1 MPHRRTIKKGSFGGN
16 LDELL
21 KHLDEDR
28 SPKPRNQPG
37 GAETPEADKQSVHD
51 RLFEKSWHA
60 ARERAQR
67 SPFSN
72 Q

>member
-21 KHLDEDR
+21 KHLDEDETR
-28 SPKPRNQPG
+28 QPHNRPDN
-37 GAETPEADKQSVHD
+37 AEGQETEKQSVHD
-51 RLFEKSWHA
+51 RLFEKAWHA
-60 ARERAQR
+60 HRESQR

-72 Q
+72 H

>member
-28 SPKPRNQPG
+28 SPEPRNQPD
-37 GAETPEADKQSVHD
+37 GAEPPAADKQSIHD
-51 RLFEKSWHA
+51 KLFEKSWHA
-60 ARERAQR
+60 AREEAQR
-67 SPFSN
+67 ARFSN
-72 Q
+72 E

>member
-28 SPKPRNQPG
+28 SRKPGNLSES
-37 GAETPEADKQSVHD
+37 ADAPEADKQSVHD

-60 ARERAQR
+60 ARERSQR